1 MNEEDKVK
9 DEGESESAA
18 LPKPDYSKDD
28 NVQARLRAGKR
39 SSNKNAGK
47 TDLYEGVKDNM
58 LEPEAVA
65 PEKEPEGFAE
75 GGEVKAEGGIVAEAQ
90 KELDAVQADKED
102 GGEAAEEAAE
112 GGTGAPEE
120 EKAEGEEP
128 TTAVEEFAKEEMTE
142 PEHKDSGAVEQ
153 FAKEEASEPQHQ
165 KKMQPVGEYVPP
177 EGVSH
182 DELIDKYHE
191 AVAFGDLEQAKQ
203 LYKQMQEH
211 RFQENKH
218 RGKSEAQAE
227 QEAQAFLDATDA
239 IVAKHPEL
247 GEDGLEANKVLALS
261 DVYRQEGLSAVEAIQ
276 KAVADLYPEG
286 AAMQVPEMPPEMP
299 SEEPAAEEPMAEEA
313 PAEEPAAEEAPAE
326 EPVVPPMEDRMANKR
341 KIVTLPSAN
350 ARKEEAPAPKQATRS
365 DAIMQMKAKR
375 GQL

>member
-28 NVQARLRAGKR
+28 NVQARLRAGRR

-47 TDLYEGVKDNM
+47 ADLYEGVKDNM
-58 LEPEAVA
+58 LEPETVTA
-65 PEKEPEGFAE
+65 EKEPEGFAE
-75 GGEVKAEGGIVAEAQ
+75 GGEVQAEGGIVAEAQ
-90 KELDAVQADKED
+90 KELAAVQADKED
-102 GGEAAEEAAE
+102 SGEAAEEIAE

-142 PEHKDSGAVEQ
+142 PEHQDSGAVEQ

-165 KKMQPVGEYVPP
+165 KKMEPVGEYVPP
-177 EGVSH
+177 EGESH

-203 LYKQMQEH
+203 LYKQMREH

-218 RGKSEAQAE
+218 RAKSEAQAE

-247 GEDGLEANKVLALS
+247 GEDGLESNKVLALS
-261 DVYRQEGLSAVEAIQ
+261 DVYRQEGMSAVEAIQ
-276 KAVADLYPEG
+276 KAVADLYPEEAL
-286 AAMQVPEMPPEMP
+286 AAPVPEV
-299 SEEPAAEEPMAEEA
+299 PAEIPAEEA
-313 PAEEPAAEEAPAE
+313 PAEEIPEAPAEEPAPEAPAE

-341 KIVTLPSAN
+341 KIVSLPNAN
-350 ARKEEAPAPKQATRS
+350 ARKEEAPAPKQPTRS